1 MMTQDIGLAL
11 EPAMLNV
18 VTISFK
24 TRHDEEGMRVNTAHC
39 HFWELDSN
47 NVLDILRVID
57 GRLARVAVHAA
68 VSDVEVI
75 DE

>member
-11 EPAMLNV
+11 EPAMLNA

-24 TRHDEEGMRVNTAHC
+24 TQREEGTRTHTAHC
-39 HFWELDSN
+39 HMWELDSN
-47 NVLDILRVID
+47 NVLDIYRVSD
-57 GRLARVAVHAA
+57 GRLARVAVHSS
-68 VSDVEVI
+68 VCDVEVI